1 MTSALTWQQL
11 RDLRLTEL
19 DDAADGWA
27 AVSKHAD
34 SAAQRV
40 GSEMAGRL
48 AKTQESESADAALRR
63 LDRLS
68 DNYHYIHA
76 EAGLIR
82 SAVEGLS
89 AELST
94 PQRHLKAALDDA
106 ATLSYTVNADG
117 SVAYPKGRNDTTG
130 EEIPGGMV
138 VGNDGTLL
146 PSNKGL
152 YPPDVHGHYVPGTGP
167 AASGL
172 IGVNP
177 NFAKAQDIADRIA
190 RAVREAGEID
200 ERYRQALIKLKAGP
214 GLTVDAKTWA
224 DAAAD
229 VEAVGEAEAHRLK
242 DAVPLD
248 KSPAA
253 RKKWWDHLTQE
264 QREEYLAVYPDVIGN
279 MDGIPA
285 AARDQANREN
295 IDLLIGK
302 LSGRDDA
309 KSKTMLDG
317 LKSIEDQLRHP
328 DPKFPPMYLLGIGDS
343 GNGRAIVSYGNP
355 DTAKNVSAYV
365 PGLGTSLDTDFAGGD
380 LKRARDTAKDAQFY
394 DPSSASIVWLG
405 YDAPQISASEGI
417 HNADVMSTHDARVG
431 ATAYNHFM
439 AGISATNDHT
449 DPHITAIGHSYG
461 SLTVGQAAQRHGGI
475 PGADDIVLVGSPGT
489 GVDKAADLNVGKNH
503 VFVGAADHDPVTML
517 PSHKEAAG
525 TGMGSYI
532 GAVEGAFLGHLS
544 GGSVIDQMTDT
555 VLGAGAGGTVGYHL
569 GHSASAPHE
578 LWFGTDPAS
587 KDFGA
592 RRFHVDPG
600 PMPSL
605 QDPAPAHSNYFNPV
619 KDKESANNIAL
630 IVAGR
635 SDQIQV
641 EQPR

>member
-1 MTSALTWQQL
+1 MTSVLTWQQL
-11 RDLRLTEL
+11 RDLKLTEL

-27 AVSKHAD
+27 TVSQHAD
-34 SAAQRV
+34 SAGQRV
-40 GSEMAGRL
+40 DAEMAGRL
-48 AKTQESESADAALRR
+48 SKTQESQSADAAVRR
-63 LDRLS
+63 LNRLS

-82 SAVEGLS
+82 SAVDGLS

-94 PQRHLKAALDDA
+94 PQRHLRAALDDA
-106 ATLSYTVNADG
+106 AALSFTVNEDG
-117 SVAYPKGRNDTTG
+117 SVAYPKGKNDTTG
-130 EEIPGGMV
+130 EEVPGGKV

-167 AASGL
+167 AAPHL

-200 ERYRQALIKLKAGP
+200 ERYRQVLIKLKAGP
-214 GLTVDAKTWA
+214 GLKVDAKTWA

-229 VEAVGEAEAHRLK
+229 VKAVGDAEAHRLR

-248 KSPAA
+248 KSPAD

-264 QREEYLAVYPDVIGN
+264 QREEYLAVYPDMIGN
-279 MDGIPA
+279 LDGIPA
-285 AARDQANREN
+285 AARNQAKREN

-302 LSGRDDA
+302 LSGKDDER
-309 KSKTMLDG
+309 SKIMLDG
-317 LKSIEDQLRHP
+317 LKAIEDQLKHP
-328 DPKFPPMYLLGIGDS
+328 DPKFPPMYLLGIGDT

-365 PGLGTSLDTDFAGGD
+365 PGLGTALDTDFARND
-380 LKRARDTAKDAQFY
+380 LKRARDTARDAQFY
-394 DPSSASIVWLG
+394 NPSSASIVWLG
-405 YDAPQISASEGI
+405 YDAPQVSPSEGV

-439 AGISATNDHT
+439 AGISATNDHE

-475 PGADDIVLVGSPGT
+475 PGADDIILVGSPGT
-489 GVDKAADLNVGKNH
+489 GADKAEDLNVGRDH

-517 PSHKEAAG
+517 PSHREAAG
-525 TGMGSYI
+525 IGMGSYM
-532 GAVEGAFLGHLS
+532 GAVEGALLGHLS
-544 GGSVIDQMTDT
+544 GENVVDQMKD
-555 VLGAGAGGTVGYHL
+555 VALGAGAGGYVGYGI
-569 GHSASAPHE
+569 GHSTSDPDE

-600 PMPSL
+600 PVPSIH
-605 QDPAPAHSNYFNPV
+605 DPAPAHSNYFNPE

-630 IVAGR
+630 IVAGH

-641 EQPR
+641 EKPR